1 MGTEIASVEEPE
13 TCSYV
18 LTVNAKALC
27 AHPLFKTR
35 GKQKAREITCSPAL
49 TQHQYDEYVQREEGE
64 YLPYEIGNDFL

>member
-18 LTVNAKALC
+18 LTVNTKALC

-35 GKQKAREITCSPAL
+35 GKKKAREITCSPAL
-49 TQHQYDEYVQREEGE
+49 TQHQYDQYVQREEGE
-64 YLPYEIGNDFL
+64 YLRYEIGNDLL